1 MLKNKKN
8 FYQKKYKGVT
18 LLELIVVIAIISIVS
33 AISFSTLSGMR
44 ESAKIEDA
52 CNEVAALINKTKN
65 YALTGKKFEKD
76 SSGGDYG
83 EVPEKFVIVFENDK
97 NYINIQEPTDSNT
110 AIFEKFTLPVKI
122 SVTPIVPGRAWCDFE
137 VPDGKGGHNY
147 SGDIKFKKSDGTSS
161 TQKVVVSSYGG
172 IATCQ

>member
-1 MLKNKKN
+1 MLKNKI
-8 FYQKKYKGVT
+8 YQKKYKGVT
-18 LLELIVVIAIISIVS
+18 LLELLVVIAIISIVS
-33 AISFSTLSGMR
+33 AISFSTLSEMR

-52 CNEVAALINKTKN
+52 CNEMAALINKTKN
-65 YALTGKKFEKD
+65 YALIGKKFEKD
-76 SSGGDYG
+76 SSGNNYG
-83 EVPEKFVIVFENDK
+83 EVPKKFVIVFESDK
-97 NYINIQEPTDSNT
+97 NYINIQDSTDSNT

-122 SVTPIVPGRAWCDFE
+122 FVTPNVSGNRAWCGFE
-137 VPDGKGGHNY
+137 VPDGKSECNY